1 MATLSILGLYKADR
15 GIFAGMTLPSGMRK
29 QDFIDLLLAECAE
42 LEVLYPNPAL
52 MRQLITSWSN
62 TRVSSWNKL
71 YKSTML
77 EYNPLENYDRYET
90 WEDVDGSTGNT
101 STTGSTIGS
110 GTDRVA
116 GYDSGRL
123 VDRTAQ
129 NATTQD
135 STNVNSN
142 TERRGNRSGHIHG
155 NIGVTTPAQMIAG
168 EREIYKYDVYAYIVD
183 EFKQRFLLLV
193 Y

>member
-1 MATLSILGLYKADR
+1 MATLSILGLYKADP
-15 GIFAGMTLPSGMRK
+15 GIFGGMQLPAGMRK
-29 QDFIDLLLAECAE
+29 QVFIDLLLAECAE
-42 LEVLYPNPAL
+42 LEVLYPDPAL
-52 MRQLITSWSN
+52 MRQLITSWSY

-135 STNVNSN
+135 SSNVNSN
-142 TERRGNRSGHIHG
+142 TERRGNRTGHIHG

-168 EREIYKYDVYAYIVD
+168 EREIYKYDVYAYIAD

>member
-1 MATLSILGLYKADR
+1 MATLSILGLFKADPD
-15 GIFAGMTLPSGMRK
+15 IFGEMQLPAGLRK

-42 LEVLYPNPAL
+42 LEVLYPEPML
-52 MRQLITSWSN
+52 MRQLITSWSY
-62 TRVSSWNKL
+62 TRVSSWEKM

-90 WEDVDGSTGNT
+90 WEDVDGSTGNS
-101 STTGSTIGS
+101 STTGSTSGS
-110 GTDRVA
+110 GTDKIA
-116 GYDSGRL
+116 GYDSGKL
-123 VDRTAQ
+123 VDRASQ
-129 NATTQD
+129 NASTQD
-135 STNVNSN
+135 NTKVNSSS
-142 TERRGNRSGHIHG
+142 ERRGNHTGHVHG

-168 EREIYKYDVYAYIVD
+168 EREIYKYDVYAYIMH

>member
-1 MATLSILGLYKADR
+1 MATLSILGLYKADP
-15 GIFAGMTLPSGMRK
+15 GIFGGMQLPAGMRK
-29 QDFIDLLLAECAE
+29 QVFIDLLLAECAE
-42 LEVLYPNPAL
+42 LEVLYPDPAL

-71 YKSTML
+71 FKSTML

-168 EREIYKYDVYAYIVD
+168 EREIYKYDVYAYIAD